1 VVFEKLRNPSKTQ
14 YLYTESSRKKTM
26 TRLRETRS
34 TGRKKIKA
42 DEAESFREGV
52 LDASWGQAFSGEAE
66 SGDDAQVLQI
76 QESPKKPKRK
86 GVQDAT
92 QKAKT
97 SPKTKGNKS
106 KERTEDEKA
115 TEKAKKMMD
124 VLSKKVT
131 EGMSMKARIAKKK
144 YAVAVVMD
152 LDNMI
157 PLLEAERK
165 TVQNIVATG
174 SASAEGVKEQ
184 LRVAAVVVKDF
195 AEVYYEGLH
204 FLKD

>member
-1 VVFEKLRNPSKTQ
+1 
-14 YLYTESSRKKTM
+14 M
-26 TRLRETRS
+26 TRARETKV
-34 TGRKKIKA
+34 TGKNRVTA
-42 DEAESFREGV
+42 EEAQGFRDGV
-52 LDASWGQAFSGEAE
+52 MDTSWGNAFSGEAE

-76 QESPKKPKRK
+76 QEPPKKPKRK
-86 GVQDAT
+86 GAEDAT
-92 QKAKT
+92 QKART
-97 SPKTKGNKS
+97 NPKTKGKKS
-106 KERTEDEKA
+106 KERTNTEMA
-115 TEKAKKMMD
+115 TDKAKRMMD
-124 VLSKKVT
+124 LLSNKVT
-131 EGMSMKARIAKKK
+131 EGMSMKATIAKKK

-184 LRVAAVVVKDF
+184 LKAAAVVVKEF